1 MECRAV
7 DEHDL
12 QPDSWRMSMPMSFL
26 LMQAAAP
33 RLGLVLGSGLGA
45 VAEALGIEAEVSYRD
60 VPGLHASTVPGHAG
74 RFVLVRPGGMPVLI
88 AQGRSHLYEGLTAA
102 QVTAQVRVMHSLGVR
117 TLVLSNAA
125 GAINNTFCVGELML
139 LSDHLNLTGTSPLL
153 GGPNFKDMTEVYS
166 KRLRAVLHS
175 IAQVEGF
182 PLHEGV
188 YAGLLGP
195 QYETPAEIRMLRTLG
210 ADAVGMSTVL
220 EAIQARALG
229 MEVAGIST
237 LTNWAAGLA
246 EGTLNHEEVM
256 ATGRRAIGQMTAL
269 VRGLAGL

>member
-1 MECRAV
+1 M
-7 DEHDL
+7 
-12 QPDSWRMSMPMSFL
+12 
-26 LMQAAAP
+26 
-33 RLGLVLGSGLGA
+33 
-45 VAEALGIEAEVSYRD
+45 EAEVSYGE

-74 RFVLVRPGGMPVLI
+74 RFVLVKPNGVPVLI

-102 QVTAQVRVMHSLGVR
+102 QVTAQVRVMHGLGVR
-117 TLVLSNAA
+117 TLLLSNAA
-125 GAINNTFCVGELML
+125 GAINKSFCVGELML

-166 KRLRAVLHS
+166 KHLRATLHR
-175 IAQVEGF
+175 IAKVEGI

-220 EAIQARALG
+220 EAIQANALG
-229 MEVAGIST
+229 MEVVGVST
-237 LTNWAAGLA
+237 LTNWAAGLGDGA
-246 EGTLNHEEVM
+246 LSHEEVM
-256 ATGRRAIGQMTAL
+256 ATGKSVIGQMTAL
-269 VRGLAGL
+269 VGGLALSKE

>member
-1 MECRAV
+1 
-7 DEHDL
+7 
-12 QPDSWRMSMPMSFL
+12 MSLSVI
-26 LMQAAAP
+26 QSATP
-33 RLGLVLGSGLGA
+33 RLGVILGSGLGA
-45 VAEALGIEAEVSYRD
+45 VAEALGMEAQVSYAE

-74 RFVLVRPGGMPVLI
+74 RFVLVRPGGVPVLI

-102 QVTAQVRVMHSLGVR
+102 QVTAQVRVMHGLGVR

-125 GAINNTFCVGELML
+125 GAINNSFRVGELML

-166 KRLRAVLHS
+166 KRLRAALQG
-175 IAQVEGF
+175 IAQVEGI

-220 EAIQARALG
+220 EAIQANALG

-237 LTNWAAGLA
+237 LTNWAAGLGDGA
-246 EGTLNHEEVM
+246 LSHEEVM
-256 ATGRRAIGQMTAL
+256 ATGRTVIGQMTAL
-269 VRGLAGL
+269 VRGLVR